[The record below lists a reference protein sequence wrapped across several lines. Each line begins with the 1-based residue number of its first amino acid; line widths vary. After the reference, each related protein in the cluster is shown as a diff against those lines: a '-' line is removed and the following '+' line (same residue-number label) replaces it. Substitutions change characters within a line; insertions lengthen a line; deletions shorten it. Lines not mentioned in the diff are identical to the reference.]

1 MLASIPP
8 IGSGNHFP
16 SNFIPQILF
25 PQKSFSQMRYF
36 PDTVLLSGRYKDFR
50 KILFLKIL
58 FVKQTFQK
66 NFSLKSHF
74 PLSYF
79 KKLFPKKFF
88 HSSNLK
94 KVELP
99 SQKLDAI
106 ELNEERNPCIQSFR
120 KSSAPVLVPKIV
132 PGNLFRR
139 LHSLAISPRDCGKD
153 TSLLPRPPSDNLR
166 PRKSA
171 KVVLNRKTIVK
182 KTERTVRPRRMETN
196 GVQGC

>member
-1 MLASIPP
+1 MQIVYTVLYIYICNIYRRLLASIPP

-74 PLSYF
+74 PYRILKNCSLKNSF
-79 KKLFPKKFF
+79 TQATSKKLSCPRRNLTQ
-88 HSSNLK
+88 SSSMKRETHAFRASANL
-94 KVELP
+94 LP
-99 SQKLDAI
+99 LFSFQKLFQEIFSGDCIRLRFPRETA
-106 ELNEERNPCIQSFR
+106 ERTHLFC
-120 KSSAPVLVPKIV
+120 PVLHPTTFALVRV
-132 PGNLFRR
+132 RR
-139 LHSLAISPRDCGKD
+139 LY
-153 TSLLPRPPSDNLR
+153 
-166 PRKSA
+166 
-171 KVVLNRKTIVK
+171 
-182 KTERTVRPRRMETN
+182 
-196 GVQGC
+196 